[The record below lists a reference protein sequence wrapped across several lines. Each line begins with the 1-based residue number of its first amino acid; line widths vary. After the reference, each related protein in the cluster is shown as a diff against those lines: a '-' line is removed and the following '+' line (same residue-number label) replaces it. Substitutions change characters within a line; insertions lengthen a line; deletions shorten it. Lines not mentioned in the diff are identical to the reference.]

1 MCENSSKKDHYGSTL
16 VASAQII
23 LLFKMLKFS
32 KHTFFKESF
41 CEGK

>member
-1 MCENSSKKDHYGSTL
+1 MCENNSKKDHYGSTL
-16 VASAQII
+16 VASAQTT

-41 CEGK
+41 REGK

>member
-1 MCENSSKKDHYGSTL
+1 MCENSSKKDHYGTL
-16 VASAQII
+16 VASAQVI

-32 KHTFFKESF
+32 ENTFFKESF